1 MWPKLP
7 LFVNI
12 LPRVSTAGACSLVFP
27 CSSPSPCVRHY
38 GWPWHWLSAGERRS
52 QPPGIGL
59 DKYPHH
65 QQKQLQRISLLLL
78 HPFYRDRVKRWSHRD
93 QPLCSQGMSVLR
105 FKGSRLWFQT
115 SDKMGWDRS
124 LHSHKQIEYLHFVF
138 EAPCFEYLI
147 EHTLSTLWDL

>member
-1 MWPKLP
+1 MTLT
-7 LFVNI
+7 
-12 LPRVSTAGACSLVFP
+12 SSLLLYSQGFLLQALAVFFA
-27 CSSPSPCVRHY
+27 CSSPSPCIRHY
-38 GWPWHWLSAGERRS
+38 GWPWPWHSAGELRS
-52 QPPGIGL
+52 QPPGTGL

-65 QQKQLQRISLLLL
+65 QQQQLRESSFSSPS
-78 HPFYRDRVKRWSHRD
+78 PFWRDRVKRWSHRE
-93 QPLCSQGMSVLR
+93 QPLCTQGMFALR

-124 LHSHKQIEYLHFVF
+124 LHSHKQVEYLHFVF